1 MCKLVSPIVFLESGL
16 CVRQRCYLDRA
27 LHILQGRRSF
37 PPLQSMCDEKRPKCV
52 ECCDTG
58 ERVMSREGMFRSQL
72 PFTLALVNRISLFK
86 KTKDG
91 ATKYLATLIQ
101 TSDISKQ

>member
-1 MCKLVSPIVFLESGL
+1 ML
-16 CVRQRCYLDRA
+16 CVKYARLFTVYISFCNETLQLERLLLYFNLILTYPVNVQNGVTHLVLRVWIMCETAMLSRA

-58 ERVMSREGMFRSQL
+58 
-72 PFTLALVNRISLFK
+72 K
-86 KTKDG
+86 K
-91 ATKYLATLIQ
+91 
-101 TSDISKQ
+101 SNE